1 MTLTL
6 PTLAFLTA
14 PAGERLLADL
24 AHEDLSDANTLRLLT
39 RLRRDHSGERAGA
52 ALELAR
58 LRRDAAPKFGADAAR
73 MFFTRDALEQASDPL
88 IRRWR
93 TGNLTPA
100 RSVRSPSPFTERG
113 LGGEVASGN
122 FHPLLDICCG
132 IGSDSLA
139 YSAAG
144 RDVTGI
150 DLDPLRIEMAR
161 LNAAALGLHAR
172 FEVVDAAVYQPLP
185 DTQHIFFDPG
195 RRSADG
201 RRIYDV
207 EAYHPPLSLIRRFR
221 AHEITVK
228 LSPGVDLAQ
237 LQPYCADGWEVTFV
251 SVDGDLKEADLT
263 YDVLLAGV
271 DSLPPAAVL
280 LVGDDIHTLDVT
292 GRRSQTPGSAPAV
305 RLFDDY
311 ALPPLADPCAWLCEP
326 DPAAIRAGLVQ
337 QVAHLCGGSLLD
349 ETIAYFS
356 TDTKPDTP
364 WARAWRIEAWM
375 PFNVK
380 RLREYLR
387 VRGVGRVTVK
397 KRGTAVTPDVLIPQ
411 LKLKGDGERLIVLT
425 RLRGQQIAL
434 VCEA

>member
-1 MTLTL
+1 MSLALDTLT
-6 PTLAFLTA
+6 FLTT

-24 AHEDLSDANTLRLLT
+24 AYEDLSDVNTLRLLT

-58 LRRDAAPKFGADAAR
+58 LRRDAVPKFGADAAR

-93 TGNLTPA
+93 TGNPSLN
-100 RSVRSPSPFTERG
+100 PSPLRKLRREG
-113 LGGEVASGN
+113 LPEAPSLD
-122 FHPLLDICCG
+122 LLDICCS

-139 YSAAG
+139 YAARG
-144 RDVTGI
+144 DKVLGI
-150 DLDPLRIEMAR
+150 DLDPLRIEMAC
-161 LNAAALGLHAR
+161 LNASALGLSAR
-172 FEVVDAAVYQPLP
+172 FEVANAVDFHAPGGARHSFY
-185 DTQHIFFDPG
+185 DPG
-195 RRSADG
+195 RRTPDG

-207 EAYHPPLSLIRRFR
+207 EQYTPPLSLIRRFW
-221 AHEITVK
+221 AHDITVK

-237 LQPYCADGWEVTFV
+237 IQPYFDDGWEITFV
-251 SVDGDLKEADLT
+251 SVNGDLKEADLT
-263 YDVLLAGV
+263 HNALLAGV

-280 LVGDDIHTLDVT
+280 LIGDTVHTLDVT
-292 GRRSQTPGSAPAV
+292 GQSSERPDSPAGVQWNKGYAP
-305 RLFDDY
+305 
-311 ALPPLADPCAWLCEP
+311 PPIAEPRAWLCEP
-326 DPAAIRAGLVQ
+326 DAAAVRAGLVQ

-349 ETIAYFS
+349 ETIAYFT
-356 TDTKPDTP
+356 TDDKPDTP

-411 LKLKGDGERLIVLT
+411 LKLKGDAERIIVLT

-434 VCEA
+434 VCMHK